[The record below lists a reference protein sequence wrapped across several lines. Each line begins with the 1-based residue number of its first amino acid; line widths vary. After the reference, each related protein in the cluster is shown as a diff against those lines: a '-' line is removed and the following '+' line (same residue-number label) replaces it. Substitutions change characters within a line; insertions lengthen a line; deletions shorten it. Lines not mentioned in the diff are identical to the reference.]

1 MLWCT
6 VCAKVGTFM
15 PYLYCIYIKVLFP
28 AGYGIYDI
36 YIRIKKFETVA
47 EDKVDITRHVERH

>member
-1 MLWCT
+1 
-6 VCAKVGTFM
+6 M

-47 EDKVDITRHVERH
+47 EDKVDITRHVGRH